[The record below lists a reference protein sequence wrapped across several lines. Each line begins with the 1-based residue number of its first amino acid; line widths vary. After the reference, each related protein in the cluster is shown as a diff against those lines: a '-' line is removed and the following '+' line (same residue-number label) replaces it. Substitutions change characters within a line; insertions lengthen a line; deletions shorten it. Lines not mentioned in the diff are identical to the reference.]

1 MSALLIYCLTV
12 AVCGFHILLRRHRE
26 PVSRLAWLVV
36 VLALPFVGALAYLLL
51 GSTSIGRA
59 RIERLTRIYKHLPL
73 PQTLPGWDA
82 PDNQAAVTPMYQ
94 PLFKVGESISLYPV
108 VAGNRATLMTDSDS
122 GIDQM
127 VADVDAATD
136 HVHILF
142 YIWLT
147 DHNGT
152 KMIEAMKRAASGPSQ
167 GPS

>member
-1 MSALLIYCLTV
+1 MYTLLFYCLTV

-36 VLALPFVGALAYLLL
+36 VLVLPFAGALAYLLL
-51 GSTSIGRA
+51 GSTSIGRK
-59 RIERLTRIYKHLPL
+59 RIERLKDIYKHLPL

-82 PDNQAAVTPMYQ
+82 PENDPPVPPLYR

-108 VAGNRATLMTDSDS
+108 VGGNSAELMADSDS
-122 GIDQM
+122 GMDQM
-127 VADVDAATD
+127 AADIDAATD

-152 KMIEAMKRAASGPSQ
+152 KIIDAMKRAAARG
-167 GPS
+167 